1 MARAIQK
8 INRHYVEEKA
18 YDLLD
23 LSEMDINIIENALT
37 MQIIHLEEMA
47 RDKDLVDTYHEHERL
62 KAVESLMNTLEDMKN
77 ESNSI
82 RKRN

>member
-8 INRHYVEEKA
+8 IHRHYVEEKA

-37 MQIIHLEEMA
+37 MQIIHLEEMG
-47 RDKDLVDTYHEHERL
+47 RDKETDVYSQRL
-62 KAVESLMNTLEDMKN
+62 KAVKSLMNTLEDMKN
-77 ESNSI
+77 G
-82 RKRN
+82 

>member
-8 INRHYVEEKA
+8 IHRHYVEEKA

-37 MQIIHLEEMA
+37 MQIIHLEEMG
-47 RDKDLVDTYHEHERL
+47 RDKDLVDPYSERL
-62 KAVESLMNTLEDMKN
+62 VAVKLLMNTLEDMKN
-77 ESNSI
+77 G
-82 RKRN
+82 